1 MRQWHAATPAERRP
15 HTTPMRTTPF
25 THPFAGRNIP
35 WLLRVQAQARPDR
48 PFIIWLPWD
57 EKEVKTY
64 TFAQFRHA
72 VLQLAVGLSR
82 RGIRA
87 GDRVIVHLHNCPETM
102 LSWFALAELGAVAV
116 LTNARAAPAEM
127 RHYAQN
133 SGAVAAITQPAL
145 AAAVREGAPHLQW
158 VAITSHD
165 GGDAPAAGTAPA
177 PSERFEALYGD
188 ASDHVERAADPSEP
202 LSVQY
207 TSGTTSLPKGV
218 LWTHANSLWA
228 ARECAAH
235 TELREDDRHLLWNP
249 LFHTNAQAWTMLP
262 SLWAGSSVVVRPRV
276 SLRRFWSTAIDYQC
290 TRTNMTGFIWKGV
303 QQMEVPAQ
311 HPFRVWDGGGGCL
324 EQSRWGIRC
333 VSYYGMTELVTQIF
347 CGSFALP
354 NLVGCH
360 GQLMPGY
367 QIKLEREDGSLCR
380 QGEPGHLLVRGER
393 GISVFAEY
401 FNDADNTAAAFDAQ
415 GFMRTGDQ
423 VVQLEDGSFQFV
435 TRLKD
440 MLRVGGE
447 NVAALEIEMAIA
459 SVGGVFEMAV
469 VAAPHDMLGEVPVAF
484 VRLQPALQ
492 ATPQLHAEMKEK
504 IHAACAQRLA
514 DFKRPREIHFVDDF
528 PRSTLEKI
536 AKAELRKR
544 LVAGSAA

>member
-1 MRQWHAATPAERRP
+1 
-15 HTTPMRTTPF
+15 MRTTPF

-57 EKEVKTY
+57 ETQARTY
-64 TFAQFRHA
+64 SFAQFRHE
-72 VLQLAVGLSR
+72 VLRLAVGLSR
-82 RGIRA
+82 RGVRA

-127 RHYAQN
+127 RHYARN

-145 AAAVREGAPHLQW
+145 AAVVREGCPDLQW
-158 VAITSHD
+158 IAVTAHD
-165 GGDAPAAGTAPA
+165 GGEAPAAALVPA
-177 PSERFEALYGD
+177 ASERFEALYGD
-188 ASDHVERAADPSEP
+188 AAAHVERPADPTEP

-235 TELREDDRHLLWNP
+235 TALHESDRHLLWNP

-262 SLWAGSSVVVRPRV
+262 CLWAGASAVVRPRV
-276 SLRRFWSTAIDYQC
+276 SLRRFWSTAIDHQC
-290 TRTNMTGFIWKGV
+290 TRTNMTGFLWKGV
-303 QQMEVPAQ
+303 QQMELPGR
-311 HPFRVWDGGGGCL
+311 HPFRVWDGGGAGCL
-324 EQSRWGIRC
+324 EETRWGVRC
-333 VSYYGMTELVTQIF
+333 VSYYGMTELVTHIF

-354 NLVGCH
+354 NPPGSH
-360 GQLMPGY
+360 GQLTPGY

-380 QGEPGHLLVRGER
+380 PGEPGHLLVRGER

-401 FNDADNTAAAFDAQ
+401 FNDPDNTAAAFDAQ

-423 VVQLEDGSFQFV
+423 LVQLEDGSFRFLS
-435 TRLKD
+435 RLKD

-447 NVAALEIEMAIA
+447 NVAAVEIEAVIA
-459 SVGGVFEMAV
+459 AVPGVFEVAV
-469 VAAPHDMLGEVPVAF
+469 VAAPHDMLAEVPVAF
-484 VRLQPALQ
+484 VRLLPALQ
-492 ATPQLHAEMKEK
+492 ADPRAEAGVRDR
-504 IHAACAQRLA
+504 IQSACVQSLA
-514 DFKRPREIHFVDDF
+514 DFKRPREIRFVADF
-528 PRSTLEKI
+528 PRSTLDKI

-544 LVAGSAA
+544 LADPAPA